1 MKHLTPKTN
10 PDFNFRITPI
20 SWTHDPELVAWL
32 AMHQCYSESDCEYG
46 YHPKNYGESVVKNLL
61 KGHKG
66 HYSPLEHNTITVNA
80 VGFPHSMM
88 QQLTRHRIGVA
99 FSVQSGRYTGHR
111 ILACANNEIPIED
124 VLYVRPVGKYPS
136 RDGMFDYTET
146 HRRVNILD
154 ARSYL
159 KQYAENV
166 NRGMSFEQARGL
178 FPFDFR
184 QNFVMSANVRSLMHI
199 LDMRAKK
206 DAQLE
211 IQMFSAMMM
220 DLFNEWCPNVANWYE
235 ENRLGKARLS
245 P

>member
-1 MKHLTPKTN
+1 MKQLQPKIN
-10 PDFNFRITPI
+10 EEFGFRITPI
-20 SWTHDPELVAWL
+20 SWTQEPELVVWYP
-32 AMHQCYSESDCEYG
+32 MHQCYSETDCELG
-46 YHPKNYGESVVKNLL
+46 KHPKNYGESVVKNLL

-66 HYSPLEHNTITVNA
+66 HYSPLEHTILTVNA

-99 FSVQSGRYTGHR
+99 FSVQSGRYTGQR
-111 ILACANNEIPIED
+111 ILACANNEIPLED
-124 VLYVRPVGKYPS
+124 VIYIRPLGKYPS
-136 RDGMFDYTET
+136 RNGSFDYTEA
-146 HRRVNILD
+146 HRRLNILD
-154 ARSYL
+154 CHEPL
-159 KQYAENV
+159 KQYAKNV

-184 QNFVMSANVRSLMHI
+184 QNFVMSVNVRSLMHI

-211 IQMFSAMMM
+211 IQMFSDMMM
-220 DLFNEWCPNVANWYE
+220 GLFREWCPNVSRWYE
-235 ENRLGKARLS
+235 EYRLGKARLS